1 MRILFVH
8 NRYLIRGG
16 EGVSAEAEMRLLRA
30 MGHDVDSHEETNA
43 RVADLS
49 RVRVAAR
56 TVWSAE
62 TYGVLR
68 RWLRAGRY
76 DVVHVQNFFR

>member
-30 MGHDVDSHEETNA
+30 MGHDVDSHEESN
-43 RVADLS
+43 
-49 RVRVAAR
+49 VRVAELSQVRAR
-56 TVWSAE
+56 PARS
-62 TYGVLR
+62 
-68 RWLRAGRY
+68 GRPKPMAC
-76 DVVHVQNFFR
+76 